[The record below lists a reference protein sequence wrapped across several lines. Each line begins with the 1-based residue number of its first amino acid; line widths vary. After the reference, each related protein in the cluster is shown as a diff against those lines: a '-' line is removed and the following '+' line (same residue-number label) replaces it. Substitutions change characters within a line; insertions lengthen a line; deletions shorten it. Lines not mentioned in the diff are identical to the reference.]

1 MIPAAPVTPPHAPPV
16 PCSPV
21 SPERRCYCYH
31 PSVVFAESEFANSE
45 CFPATR
51 EKCGRG
57 SAKREDERGGVAAEG
72 QGGMRGGGIP
82 EKTSQGG
89 HVTCQETNL
98 SSKGISSWPSI
109 LIITSSQ
116 SSSPSH
122 LSALSLSDLC
132 CFDCPPGSAAAST
145 VRQALL
151 LLLLQRMAKK
161 KSKRATAPTDAAKG
175 SAAEA
180 ANKSAAL
187 ASTPVEGREADNEGA
202 EEGSLPFLVLE
213 PNPTGTAGNVWQ
225 GTAGDGEQGS
235 AGDGEQASAEEGC
248 QADEAH
254 GHTLTLSLWS
264 TPLPPIEESGARP
277 PNEPHTRHPRIIA
290 GGRPFLCSHSLTV
303 CLSQSQQTKKA
314 SKKKKKGA
322 VSNLPTSLT
331 LDTLASSLGDALP
344 LSTKKASKK
353 KKKGA
358 VSNLPTSLT
367 LDTLASSLGD
377 ALPDALAL
385 GKEGEKRL
393 SAKQRGKIVVEETK
407 QMAAVLSHPAFKANP
422 FTAIQQHL
430 SNTLPSAVA
439 PPPLPTKFAT
449 RQAQQALE
457 KKKKKKKAKKKASGV
472 QGEDAMEM

>member
-1 MIPAAPVTPPHAPPV
+1 
-16 PCSPV
+16 
-21 SPERRCYCYH
+21 
-31 PSVVFAESEFANSE
+31 
-45 CFPATR
+45 
-51 EKCGRG
+51 
-57 SAKREDERGGVAAEG
+57 
-72 QGGMRGGGIP
+72 
-82 EKTSQGG
+82 
-89 HVTCQETNL
+89 
-98 SSKGISSWPSI
+98 KGISSWPSI

-132 CFDCPPGSAAAST
+132 SFDCPPGAAAAST

-161 KSKRATAPTDAAKG
+161 KSKRAAAPTDAAKG

-202 EEGSLPFLVLE
+202 EEEGVQQATESRRVQKRAAKQTRLMDNLRRTQTLI
-213 PNPTGTAGNVWQ
+213 A
-225 GTAGDGEQGS
+225 AARGD
-235 AGDGEQASAEEGC
+235 
-248 QADEAH
+248 
-254 GHTLTLSLWS
+254 
-264 TPLPPIEESGARP
+264 
-277 PNEPHTRHPRIIA
+277 
-290 GGRPFLCSHSLTV
+290 
-303 CLSQSQQTKKA
+303 
-314 SKKKKKGA
+314 SK
-322 VSNLPTSLT
+322 
-331 LDTLASSLGDALP
+331 
-344 LSTKKASKK
+344 TKKASKK

>member
-16 PCSPV
+16 PCSPCLV
-21 SPERRCYCYH
+21 ASIAAHAYSISFPL
-31 PSVVFAESEFANSE
+31 PTLNPL
-45 CFPATR
+45 PAT
-51 EKCGRG
+51 
-57 SAKREDERGGVAAEG
+57 
-72 QGGMRGGGIP
+72 
-82 EKTSQGG
+82 
-89 HVTCQETNL
+89 
-98 SSKGISSWPSI
+98 
-109 LIITSSQ
+109 
-116 SSSPSH
+116 
-122 LSALSLSDLC
+122 LSLSTPYPQPPPYTLHSPVRDPDLSPHRPLAAPC
-132 CFDCPPGSAAAST
+132 SCACFEAPHTTLFPWPVTPQLVTPPP
-145 VRQALL
+145 RQAPPLPPPPPARHTPRASHPPPSALFAPGPAPLASRFSSLPTPPLRTLRTPVLSSLHHYSYVPSPHASPVCSLL
-151 LLLLQRMAKK
+151 
-161 KSKRATAPTDAAKG
+161 SPVRAPPLPSATPLCSSPFFYLPPSPLPLPTPSNPHG

-180 ANKSAAL
+180 ANKSAVL

-202 EEGSLPFLVLE
+202 EEEGVQQVTESRRVQKRAAKQTRLMDNLRRTQTLI
-213 PNPTGTAGNVWQ
+213 A
-225 GTAGDGEQGS
+225 AARGD
-235 AGDGEQASAEEGC
+235 
-248 QADEAH
+248 
-254 GHTLTLSLWS
+254 
-264 TPLPPIEESGARP
+264 
-277 PNEPHTRHPRIIA
+277 
-290 GGRPFLCSHSLTV
+290 
-303 CLSQSQQTKKA
+303 
-314 SKKKKKGA
+314 SK
-322 VSNLPTSLT
+322 
-331 LDTLASSLGDALP
+331 
-344 LSTKKASKK
+344 TKKASKK

-457 KKKKKKKAKKKASGV
+457 KKKKKKAKKKASGV